1 MGALSASALSRG
13 WARLRR
19 GRRALR
25 LRLPDRRHPHPAAGA
40 GEPPTPPGHAVHPAW
55 LLPPLLALATMP
67 LGAAPADDEPD
78 PPSKQE
84 VERSKERAAE
94 RAKKL
99 KDVRSKLENAQARR
113 KKLTAKA
120 ERLTRE
126 YYRHQVQLE
135 RARRQHQE
143 ARQRL
148 AGAERSVRRARDSL
162 AELAAQKYRMAGGMR
177 RVGAL
182 LAANGLH
189 DLIDRMNTLEVLAG
203 ERESRLARVRSARVV
218 ADVLRQ
224 QARTALAQQ
233 RRATER
239 AQRAKQAAQRAAKQQ
254 RAAVERIRRLKS
266 QHQQR
271 LEQARS
277 RAQRLEQKRAD
288 YLQRRRQ
295 RRARQA
301 RQARAPAAQQQRKR
315 DPAQRAAEQVA
326 EITGNC
332 DVEADSADGYT
343 NGLIPPRA
351 LCPLPQDGHLL
362 RADAAAAFARL
373 NAAYADRFG
382 RPICVTDSYR
392 SLGVQR
398 RLELV
403 KPALAA
409 EPGTSKHGSGV
420 AVDLCGGINRYGTA
434 PHQWMRANAPDYGW
448 VLPAWARA
456 DGSKP
461 EPWHWEYA
469 G

>member
-1 MGALSASALSRG
+1 MGALSASVLSRD

-19 GRRALR
+19 GW
-25 LRLPDRRHPHPAAGA
+25 RLPGRPRPRPHPAADA
-40 GEPPTPPGHAVHPAW
+40 GEFPAAARRAFHPAW
-55 LLPPLLALATMP
+55 LLPPLLALVAMP
-67 LGAAPADDEPD
+67 LGAASADNDPD

-94 RAKKL
+94 RAEKL
-99 KDVRSKLENAQARR
+99 KDVRSKLENARARR

-126 YYRHQVQLE
+126 YYRQQVQLE
-135 RARRQHQE
+135 SARRRHQE

-148 AGAERSVRRARDSL
+148 ATAEQSLRRARDSL
-162 AELAAQKYRMAGGMR
+162 AELAAQRYRMAGGMH

-182 LAANGLH
+182 LAANSLH
-189 DLIDRMNTLEVLAG
+189 DLIARRNTLQVLAN
-203 ERESRLARVRSARVV
+203 ERRSKLARVRSARIV
-218 ADVLRQ
+218 ADVLRK
-224 QARTALAQQ
+224 QARAALADQ
-233 RRATER
+233 RQATRR
-239 AQRAKQAAQRAAKQQ
+239 AQRARQAAQRAAEQQ
-254 RAAVERIRRLKS
+254 RAAVERTRRLKS
-266 QHQQR
+266 KRQQR

-277 RAQRLEQKRAD
+277 RAHRLEQKREEH
-288 YLQRRRQ
+288 LQRRRQ
-295 RRARQA
+295 RARRQA
-301 RQARAPAAQQQRKR
+301 RQARQEQQPR

-326 EITGNC
+326 RITGNC
-332 DVEADSADGYT
+332 GSGADSVDGYA

-373 NAAYADRFG
+373 NAGYADRFG

-398 RLELV
+398 RLEVV

-409 EPGTSKHGSGV
+409 EPGTSKHGMGV

-434 PHQWMRANAPDYGW
+434 PHEWMRANAPDYGW

-456 DGSKP
+456 GGSKP
-461 EPWHWEYA
+461 EPWHWEYT